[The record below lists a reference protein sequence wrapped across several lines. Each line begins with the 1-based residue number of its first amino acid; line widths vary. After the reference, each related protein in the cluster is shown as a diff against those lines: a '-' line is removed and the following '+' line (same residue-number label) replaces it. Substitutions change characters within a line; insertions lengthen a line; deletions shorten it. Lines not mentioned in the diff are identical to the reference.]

1 MRGAAPALTGARRI
15 AALPPYLFAEVDRRI
30 AEKRA
35 QGHDVISLG
44 IGDPDLPTPPHI
56 LKALHETAEQP
67 ANHRYPD
74 YYGLP
79 AMRAAVADW
88 YRQRFDV
95 MLDPDHEVI
104 PLIGSK
110 EGIAHMATAWV
121 DPGDVVLVPDPG
133 YPVFSIGTMLANG
146 EIYWLPL
153 RAERGFLPD
162 LQAIPRDVAQRARIL
177 WLNYPNNP
185 TAAVASL
192 EFFREVVDFAW
203 EHGILV
209 CHDNAYSE
217 VAYDGYR
224 APSFLQVDGARE
236 LGVEFHSLS
245 KTYNMTG
252 WRIGMVVGNRTAIEA
267 LGRVK
272 TNVDSGVFQPVQYAA
287 ITALTGDQ
295 SWLAERNQVYQRRR
309 DATLAALRRLR
320 IEAPT
325 PKASLY
331 IWGKVPAGMKS
342 VDFSLRILDE
352 IAVWLT
358 PGVGFG
364 PAGEGYFRISLTIA
378 DDRLQEALA
387 RLERFQ
393 L

>member
-1 MRGAAPALTGARRI
+1 MQRTAPVLSAARRI

-44 IGDPDLPTPPHI
+44 IGDPDLPTPEYI
-56 LKALHETAEQP
+56 RRALHETAEQP

-74 YYGLP
+74 YYGLRELRV
-79 AMRAAVADW
+79 AIADW
-88 YRQRFDV
+88 YRGRFGV
-95 MLDPDHEVI
+95 QLDPDQEVI

-121 DPGDVVLVPDPG
+121 DPGDLVLVPDPG
-133 YPVFSIGTMLANG
+133 YPVFSIGTMLTDG
-146 EIYWLPL
+146 EVYWLPL
-153 RAERGFLPD
+153 LAERSFLPD
-162 LQAIPRDVAQRARIL
+162 LKSIPPDVARRARIL

-185 TAAVASL
+185 TAAVAPL
-192 EFFREVVDFAW
+192 EFFHEVVDFAW
-203 EHGILV
+203 EHGLLV

-236 LGVEFHSLS
+236 IGVEFHSLS

-252 WRIGMVVGNRTAIEA
+252 WRIGMAVGNRVAIEA

-287 ITALTGDQ
+287 IAALQGDQ
-295 SWLAERNQVYQRRR
+295 SWLAERNLVYQRRR
-309 DATLAALRRLR
+309 DATLAVLRRLG

-331 IWGKVPAGMKS
+331 IWGKVPNGMKS

-364 PAGEGYFRISLTIA
+364 PAGEGFFRISLTIP

-393 L
+393 F